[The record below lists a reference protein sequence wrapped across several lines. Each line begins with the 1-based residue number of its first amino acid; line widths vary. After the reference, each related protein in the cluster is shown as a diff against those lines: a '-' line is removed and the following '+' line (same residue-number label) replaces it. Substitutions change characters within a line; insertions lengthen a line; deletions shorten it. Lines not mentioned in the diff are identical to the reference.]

1 MIHDQRTTFIRILFS
16 LQAVQRKSLPE
27 TSAINTSIKFKRF
40 ARNVQWSFRRETRQ
54 SID

>member
-1 MIHDQRTTFIRILFS
+1 MIYDERTTFIHISFF
-16 LQAVQRKSLPE
+16 LQAIQRKSPPE

-40 ARNVQWSFRRETRQ
+40 ARNVQWSFRSETGQ